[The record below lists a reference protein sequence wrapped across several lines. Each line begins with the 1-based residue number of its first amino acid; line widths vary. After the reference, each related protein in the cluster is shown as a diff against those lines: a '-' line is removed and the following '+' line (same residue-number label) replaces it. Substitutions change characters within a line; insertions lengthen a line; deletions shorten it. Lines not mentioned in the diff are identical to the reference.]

1 MVQPMS
7 QIGAQTMTEPLGE
20 LIRVGVLGGRGRM
33 GAQVCQAVNEAPD
46 LELVANVD
54 AGDWLFN
61 VSDAAADVVVD
72 FTGPDVVMDNI
83 RFCIDQNIHCVVG
96 TSGFDDEKIETVRQW
111 LEPKP
116 DLAVLIAPNFAIG
129 AVLSMR
135 FAALAARYF
144 DSAEVIEMHH
154 PQKIDAPS
162 GTAHRTAKLIAE
174 TRRSAG
180 LAEMPDATRQED
192 MGARGVDDNGVRIH
206 SVRMSGLLAHQQIL
220 FGTEGETMTIRHDTL
235 NRNSFM
241 PGVLLAVRNV
251 AAHPG
256 LTVGLDPLLDS

>member
-1 MVQPMS
+1 MS
-7 QIGAQTMTEPLGE
+7 EPLAESGPVEE

-83 RFCIDQNIHCVVG
+83 RFCIDQDIHCVVG

-111 LEPKP
+111 LEPTP

-144 DSAEVIEMHH
+144 DSAEVIELHH
-154 PQKIDAPS
+154 PQKVDAPS
-162 GTAHRTAKLIAE
+162 GTSHRTAQLIAQ
-174 TRRSAG
+174 TRRRAG
-180 LAEMPDATRQED
+180 LPDMPDATRPED
-192 MGARGVDDNGVRIH
+192 IGGRGVEVDGIRVH
-206 SVRMSGLLAHQQIL
+206 SVRMSGLLAHQEIL
-220 FGTEGETMTIRHDTL
+220 FGTEGETLTIRHDTL

-256 LTVGLDPLLDS
+256 LTVGLDPLLDA

>member
-1 MVQPMS
+1 MS
-7 QIGAQTMTEPLGE
+7 TNGADFVDEPLGE

-33 GAQVCQAVNEAPD
+33 GAEVCRAVNDAPD

-96 TSGFDDEKIETVRQW
+96 TSGFDDERLDTVRSW

-154 PQKIDAPS
+154 PKKIDAPS
-162 GTAHRTAKLIAE
+162 GTALRTAQLIAA
-174 TRRSAG
+174 TRREAKSPT
-180 LAEMPDATRQED
+180 MPDATRELD
-192 MGARGVDDNGVRIH
+192 MDARGVGVDGVRIH
-206 SVRMSGLLAHQQIL
+206 SVRMSGLLAHQEIL

-241 PGVLLAVRNV
+241 PGVLLAVRKV
-251 AAHPG
+251 AEHPG
-256 LTVGLDPLLDS
+256 LTVGLDPLLDA

>member
-1 MVQPMS
+1 MS
-7 QIGAQTMTEPLGE
+7 TDESRIDPLARSEPLGE

-33 GAQVCQAVNEAPD
+33 GAQVCRAVDEAPD

-61 VSDAAADVVVD
+61 VSDAGADVVVD

-96 TSGFDDEKIETVRQW
+96 TSGFDDEKIETVRSW

-116 DLAVLIAPNFAIG
+116 DLSVLIAPNFAIG

-162 GTAHRTAKLIAE
+162 GTSYRTAQLIAE
-174 TRRSAG
+174 ARRRAQ
-180 LAEMPDATRQED
+180 LPAMLDATRED
-192 MGARGVDDNGVRIH
+192 FQARGVDVDGVRIH

-220 FGTEGETMTIRHDTL
+220 FGTEGETLTIRHDTL

-251 AAHPG
+251 ANHPG
-256 LTVGLDPLLDS
+256 LTVGLDPLLDD

>member
-1 MVQPMS
+1 MS
-7 QIGAQTMTEPLGE
+7 TNESSGEPLAMSEPLGE

-33 GAQVCQAVNEAPD
+33 GAQVCQAVDEAPD

-111 LEPKP
+111 LKPKP
-116 DLAVLIAPNFAIG
+116 ELGVLIAPNFAIG

-135 FAALAARYF
+135 FAAIAARYF

-162 GTAHRTAKLIAE
+162 GTAHRTAQLIAE
-174 TRRSAG
+174 TRRHAG
-180 LAEMPDATRQED
+180 LPAMQDATRTED
-192 MGARGVDDNGVRIH
+192 FDARGVEVDGVRIH

-220 FGTEGETMTIRHDTL
+220 FGTEGETLTIRHDTL

-241 PGVLLAVRNV
+241 PGVLLAVRKV
-251 AAHPG
+251 ASHPG
-256 LTVGLDPLLDS
+256 LTIGLDPLLDV

>member
-1 MVQPMS
+1 MGTVADDS
-7 QIGAQTMTEPLGE
+7 VGE

-33 GAQVCQAVNEAPD
+33 GAEVCRAVNDAPD

-96 TSGFDDEKIETVRQW
+96 TSGFDDERLDTVRRW

-154 PQKIDAPS
+154 PKKIDAPS
-162 GTAHRTAKLIAE
+162 GTALRTAQLIAA
-174 TRRSAG
+174 TRRDAKLPG
-180 LAEMPDATRQED
+180 MPDATREFD
-192 MGARGVDDNGVRIH
+192 MDARGVGVDGVRIH
-206 SVRMSGLLAHQQIL
+206 SVRMSGLLAHQEIL

-241 PGVLLAVRNV
+241 PGVLLAVRRV
-251 AAHPG
+251 AERPG
-256 LTVGLDPLLDS
+256 LTVGLDPLLDT